1 VPSVA
6 TAEHGHPVIGP
17 AVNLT
22 ARIQSMCRQLG
33 RQLLLSSD
41 LVEAGKI
48 SAQSLGAFSLK
59 GVGADQEIFAPTPS
73 GSS

>member
-1 VPSVA
+1 
-6 TAEHGHPVIGP
+6 
-17 AVNLT
+17 
-22 ARIQSMCRQLG
+22 MCRQLG
-33 RQLLLSSD
+33 RQLLMSSD
-41 LVEAGKI
+41 FVEAAKI